1 MSTADDDLSNTYNPI
16 YNLIRARPVFVTHHE
31 TGPLFLAPPFLGP
44 LLFPNADSDAR
55 DHCANERT
63 FLSWLRL
70 SLYMAIVAV
79 AIVISFHI
87 KNEPTKV
94 ERKTA
99 YPVGLVFGALALACL
114 GSGVAGYVRTV
125 QRYGERRA
133 MVQSGWKTQVVF
145 TVVAAVIV
153 AACVLFLSTNARQAR

>member
-1 MSTADDDLSNTYNPI
+1 
-16 YNLIRARPVFVTHHE
+16 
-31 TGPLFLAPPFLGP
+31 
-44 LLFPNADSDAR
+44 
-55 DHCANERT
+55 
-63 FLSWLRL
+63 
-70 SLYMAIVAV
+70 MAIVAV

-133 MVQSGWKTQVVF
+133 MVQSGWKTQVVS
-145 TVVAAVIV
+145 T
-153 AACVLFLSTNARQAR
+153 FLWGVCLGRGDREGKRVWGMGLMSAYRCLRLSRL